1 MSKQILVTGGA
12 GYIGSHVCKALAR
25 QGYTPVTIDNLV
37 NGHEWAVKWGP
48 LVKGDIADR
57 TVLDRTMREYQPS
70 AVIHLAAFAY
80 VGESVEHPAK
90 YYRNNL
96 GGALSLLESM
106 VENHVDK
113 IVFSSSCATYGL
125 PESLPISE
133 SHPQKPINPYGRT
146 KLMIEQML
154 QDFGTAY
161 GIRHISLRY
170 FNAAGADPE
179 GEIGEVHEPET
190 HLIPNV
196 LKAAYGEIPEVS
208 IFGDSWATQDGT
220 CVRDYIH
227 VSDLADAHVRA
238 LAALDEIK
246 NAAFNL
252 GTGSGNSVMQII
264 RAVETESQRAVPYR
278 VAPPRAGDPPTL
290 VADASQAK
298 KVLGWTPQSSD
309 LMAIIR
315 SAHRW
320 YIAAKKL
327 TKI

>member
-1 MSKQILVTGGA
+1 MSSAIMNIVVTGGA
-12 GYIGSHVCKALAR
+12 GYIGSHVCKALSR

-48 LVKGDIADR
+48 LVKGDIGDR
-57 TVLDRTMREYQPS
+57 AVVDAAMREYRPK

-96 GGALSLLESM
+96 CGAFSLLESM

-133 SHPQKPINPYGRT
+133 CHPQKPINPYGRT

-154 QDFGTAY
+154 QDFGAAY

-179 GEIGEVHEPET
+179 GEIGEVHDPET
-190 HLIPNV
+190 HLIPTA
-196 LKAAYGEIPEVS
+196 LKAAYGEIPAVD
-208 IFGDSWATQDGT
+208 IYGDSWPTEDGT
-220 CVRDYIH
+220 CIRDYIH
-227 VSDLADAHVRA
+227 VSDLADAHLRA
-238 LAALDEIK
+238 LSKLDEI
-246 NAAFNL
+246 NCGAYNL
-252 GTGSGNSVMQII
+252 GTGSGCSVMQVI
-264 RAVETESQRAVPYR
+264 RVVENVTKRTVPFR
-278 VAPPRAGDPPTL
+278 IEPVRAGDPPKL
-290 VADASQAK
+290 VADASRAK
-298 KVLGWTPQSSD
+298 EQLGWIPRLSD
-309 LMAIIR
+309 MATIVR
-315 SAHRW
+315 TAHKW
-320 YIAAKKL
+320 YNDIKE
-327 TKI
+327 